1 MSQRAKVSLPPLL
14 FQMFSNSDCYT
25 NKDKSKSSTIISQ
38 KILTIG
44 KWLET
49 VWTET
54 NVDEFDYFFL
64 TQYPSYSC
72 QKLPWK
78 FFSKK
83 SNRYFAWKFSS
94 IAMLSKEKYCTGM
107 TRRFTVAGF
116 CWAALYGPCCKCCFG
131 RRPVKK
137 VCCSKTVKHRKR
149 KAAVAAGAEPA
160 KTTLTA
166 GSVSYEANQQIFSS
180 ADWWVY
186 LQIIQARQIRTRDS
200 NLFWTFEKA
209 IAAKL
214 TWPSVSY

>member
-1 MSQRAKVSLPPLL
+1 
-14 FQMFSNSDCYT
+14 MFSNSDCYT

-131 RRPVKK
+131 RFGSSSHSRLTFAMFYCFTAV
-137 VCCSKTVKHRKR
+137 RQLWNR
-149 KAAVAAGAEPA
+149 LWYKAE
-160 KTTLTA
+160 
-166 GSVSYEANQQIFSS
+166 I
-180 ADWWVY
+180 D
-186 LQIIQARQIRTRDS
+186 
-200 NLFWTFEKA
+200 NL
-209 IAAKL
+209 IN
-214 TWPSVSY
+214 

>member
-1 MSQRAKVSLPPLL
+1 MPLSSQSQRAKVSLPPLL

-137 VCCSKTVKHRKR
+137 LCWSKTVKHRKR

-160 KTTLTA
+160 VALTA
-166 GSVSYEANQQIFSS
+166 WRCPRSDRPRRGTHSRHRRPGPIQDAHGALHEACH
-180 ADWWVY
+180 AV
-186 LQIIQARQIRTRDS
+186 RGR
-200 NLFWTFEKA
+200 
-209 IAAKL
+209 
-214 TWPSVSY
+214 PH